1 MLSIGM
7 FNLNRSNDR
16 LGFKFCVVEEGA
28 KSPLARVTRA
38 HSLGNL
44 LFCFHNLHRRGEK
57 GWKKREKRR
66 HARGGDVG

>member
-1 MLSIGM
+1 MFSI
-7 FNLNRSNDR
+7 RR
-16 LGFKFCVVEEGA
+16 FKFCAVEEGKEGA

-38 HSLGNL
+38 PSLGNL

-57 GWKKREKRR
+57 GWKKREKKRG